1 MLISFEGG
9 VHIVFIIFDPLPPP
23 CHPFYYIGLCTSVT
37 FWRPPSHFRGHD
49 APIYQI
55 HISLPTVTIT
65 KCST

>member
-1 MLISFEGG
+1 MGAFTYD
-9 VHIVFIIFDPLPPP
+9 VTAFFIIFDPLPPQ

-49 APIYQI
+49 APLYQI